1 MTATTYYRS
10 RRVVL
15 PDGVR
20 AASIA
25 VRDGRFA
32 AVGQHGAVPEG
43 APCLDVGDATIL
55 PGIVDTHVHI
65 NEPGRTE
72 WEGFETATS
81 AAAAGGIT
89 TLVDMPLNSV
99 PPATSARGL
108 AEKAAATEGRLAVDV
123 GLWGGAVPENTTGDR
138 RGLVHLLDEGA
149 HGFKCFMLPS
159 GVLEFPF
166 VTMQNIEDGLAQLR
180 DRGVRFMVHAE
191 LEGPI
196 DAVAAQIAKEDPRRY
211 ATYLASRPPSAEEEA
226 IRALYGLAERTR
238 VPIHVVHLS
247 SATGVAWLRRA
258 RDEGVPLSAETA
270 PHYLH
275 FAAEQIPD
283 GATWFKCAPPIRDAA
298 NREAL
303 WEAVREGLI
312 EMIVSDH
319 SPCIPELKRVPEGD
333 FMGAWGGIAGLQFS
347 FLAMFTEA
355 TKRGFDVADVAR
367 WMSERPAAHAGLSS
381 RKGRI
386 AVGLD
391 ADLTVLD
398 EAGETTVRVPDI
410 RHKNKLTPYDG
421 ETLRGRVLATFVR
434 GECVHAADPP
444 NGRHGIVDAAVTRV
458 LAPSARSGRWIRR
471 SA

>member
-1 MTATTYYRS
+1 MSAWTVSGETFVRS

-20 AASIA
+20 SAALAIKS
-25 VRDGRFA
+25 GRFTR
-32 AVGQHGAVPEG
+32 VEEYDAVPEG
-43 APCLDVGDATIL
+43 APRLEFGDLTLLA
-55 PGIVDTHVHI
+55 GIVDTHVHI

-89 TLVDMPLNSV
+89 TLVDMPLNSI
-99 PPATSARGL
+99 PPATSARGV
-108 AEKAAATEGRLAVDV
+108 AEKAAATEGRLQVDV
-123 GLWGGAVPENTTGDR
+123 GLWGGAVPENTTGDK
-138 RGLVHLLDEGA
+138 RGLAHILEEGA

-166 VTMQNIEDGLAQLR
+166 VTLDNIEDGLAQLR

-191 LEGPI
+191 MEGPI
-196 DAVAAQIAKEDPRRY
+196 DAVAAEVAKQDPRRY

-226 IRALYGLAERTR
+226 IRTLFGLAERTR

-247 SATGVAWLRRA
+247 SQAGLKWLARA
-258 RDEGVPLSAETA
+258 RDEGVPLTAETA

-283 GATWFKCAPPIRDAA
+283 GATWFKCAPPIREAA

-303 WEAVREGLI
+303 WEAVRSGLI

-333 FMGAWGGIAGLQFS
+333 FMSAWGGIAGLQFS

-355 TKRGFDVADVAR
+355 RRRGFDIRDVSR
-367 WMSERPAAHAGLSS
+367 WMSEKPAEHAGLAA
-381 RKGRI
+381 RKGRL

-391 ADLTVLD
+391 ADFTVLD
-398 EAGETTVRVPDI
+398 EAGETVVTVPEI

-421 ETLRGRVLATFVR
+421 ETLNGRVLATFVR
-434 GECVHAADPP
+434 GECVYACP
-444 NGRHGIVDAAVTRV
+444 DAAKTF
-458 LAPSARSGRWIRR
+458 LLSEAARAGRWIKR
-471 SA
+471 S